1 MDVGFFYIVLEA
13 GVYIIRYVRICTAQ
27 DVGIGR
33 KNYYRTRLGTMA
45 REHLR
50 SAQFFAAC
58 TAVARLPRAGEQHK
72 PNANAGF
79 QSLDIFYKFLI
90 GGKTSLGSRTL
101 LSVDTV
107 TVEFEET
114 LLRRF
119 AVNQPDMTD

>member
-1 MDVGFFYIVLEA
+1 MFVFVQHKMSCSA
-13 GVYIIRYVRICTAQ
+13 A
-27 DVGIGR
+27 
-33 KNYYRTRLGTMA
+33 RTTIASDLALPPRPA
-45 REHLR
+45 NVHLR

-119 AVNQPDMTD
+119 AVTQPDMTD